1 MTTDHQAVSHLGSH
15 NAQVMPK
22 RLINSL
28 LIFLIRFYQLFI
40 SGLLGPACRFTPTC
54 SCYAVDALAQYPLY
68 RALPRI
74 IYRVL
79 RCNPFSRGGYDP
91 LRPESSKGTVEI
103 EPQVPLR

>member
-1 MTTDHQAVSHLGSH
+1 MTADHRAVFHPESDNS
-15 NAQVMPK
+15 QVMPK
-22 RLINSL
+22 RLLNSL
-28 LIFLIRFYQLFI
+28 LIFFIRLYQLFF

-54 SCYAVDALAQYPLY
+54 SHYAVDALVQYPLY

-91 LRPESSKGTVEI
+91 LRPEG
-103 EPQVPLR
+103 